1 MFVPRP
7 TSAPRPGLLP
17 APDPAPSAIGPGLSP
32 SSTDWGFA
40 PSITDW
46 GLTPS
51 ATDREFAPSSTD
63 SDLAPSAATSGLA
76 PCGTRHVHGRAR
88 RGRASTLIA
97 LLLALVGIGAVQAA
111 PASAYDITEFKA
123 GTLTNADDDTAYF
136 QQAGGRP
143 TFGVTDFTFATDAA
157 GEPVGNT
164 KEIRVD
170 IPSGLTPN
178 PAAFPTCTDAQLAAK
193 SCAPDTQVGVQ
204 RLTIRGTIVPLGRQT
219 VEVRIPVYNMTR
231 GAGQVARFAFNP
243 AQAPGSDLLVGDK
256 SPIQIIGGV
265 RSDDLGLFFTIS
277 NLPTD
282 PALVR
287 SKLVFWGV
295 PGDASHDAER
305 TQARTDIPAL
315 PDLLAG
321 IKHQS
326 TGGGVAVAVKDVAFL
341 SMPTSCAGVQTS
353 TLSTISAAGDRR
365 SQPYTT
371 PVGVEGCGA
380 VPFAPATT
388 LGPAQIT
395 RDSPTGL
402 DVGLRVPQSQDAA
415 ALATAHVRTVSLT
428 LPEGATISPSA
439 ANGLATC
446 SDAQFGRGTNAAIA
460 CPAAS
465 RVGSTSIVTPV
476 LDAPLTGD
484 LYLGDP
490 LPGDRY
496 RLLISA
502 NGPGF
507 SVRLVGSVRP
517 DPATGRLTTVVS
529 DAPQLPFSTFDLHFD
544 DGPRAV
550 IATPQTCGTATSVA
564 TLTPWSGT
572 ASQTPSA
579 TQQVVGC
586 DGFPFEPGFSA
597 SASTTAGAFAPFSVS
612 LDRPDGNRF
621 LSRVAVSLPP
631 GQIARL
637 KGVPRCSEAQVA
649 AASCPAASR
658 IGTAN
663 TQAGPG
669 SAPYALSGGVYLT
682 GAYGGG
688 QFGFVTIIRAV
699 AGPYDLGDVV
709 VRQAVA
715 IDPDDAHVTVISDPL
730 PQIKEGVLLRLRALT
745 FAIDRPN
752 FTRNPT
758 SCGTGRVTALLGS
771 PDGAVAQRT
780 ADLSFATD
788 CAKQRFT
795 PKLQLRFTGR
805 SQMGRGK
812 HPGVA
817 ATLTQP
823 DGQTGIRS
831 TSVALPKAV
840 ALAAANAKA
849 LCEAADAVA
858 DRCKPDTIVGTATA
872 TTSILDKPLK
882 GPVYFVKGQRTTAQG
897 KVVPTLP
904 TLLLKLQGEATIFVR
919 AVTSVNNDRLVTTF
933 PALPD
938 APISTFTLAIAGGK
952 NGIIAATRPLCEAS
966 KLVGSAR
973 FVGQNAAKAPTQAPR
988 IGTDCGKAPALKVRR
1003 ATRSGTSVLVS
1014 GTVASKATGRVTA
1027 KLTCGKASVRRSVAP
1042 RKGRWALRLAR
1053 PTACAKAT
1061 SGKLGV
1067 SVKARGAYRSQT
1079 ARTRTVKLRG

>member
-1 MFVPRP
+1 MPAPRHRPATTPGLHDPRTGHDGPRP
-7 TSAPRPGLLP
+7 TRGARRSTLR
-17 APDPAPSAIGPGLSP
+17 PSA
-32 SSTDWGFA
+32 
-40 PSITDW
+40 
-46 GLTPS
+46 
-51 ATDREFAPSSTD
+51 
-63 SDLAPSAATSGLA
+63 LA
-76 PCGTRHVHGRAR
+76 
-88 RGRASTLIA
+88 A
-97 LLLALVGIGAVQAA
+97 LLLTLLAAGAVQAA
-111 PASAYDITEFKA
+111 PASAYDITDFKA
-123 GTLTNADDDTAYF
+123 GTLTDADNDSSYF

-143 TFGVTDFTFATDAA
+143 TFGVTDFTFKTDAA

-193 SCAPDTQVGVQ
+193 TCAPETQIGVQ

-219 VEVRIPVYNMTR
+219 VDVRIPVYNMVRT
-231 GAGQVARFAFNP
+231 AGQVARFAFNP
-243 AQAPGSDLLVGDK
+243 AQAPGSDLLAGDK

-305 TQARTDIPAL
+305 TQSRTDIPAIPAATPIL
-315 PDLLAG
+315 GPVA
-321 IKHQS
+321 HQ
-326 TGGGVAVAVKDVAFL
+326 TAGGGVAVATKNVAFL

-353 TLSTISAAGDRR
+353 RLATSSTAGDQR
-365 SQPYTT
+365 STSYTT
-371 PVGVEGCGA
+371 PVGVEGCA
-380 VPFAPATT
+380 SVPFAPATT

-402 DVGLRVPQSQDAA
+402 DVGLRVPQTQDAA
-415 ALATAHVRTVSLT
+415 ALATAHVRNVSLT
-428 LPEGATISPSA
+428 LPEGSTISPSA
-439 ANGLATC
+439 ANGLQTC
-446 SDAQFGRGTNAAIA
+446 SDAQFGRGTNNAIA

-465 RVGSTSIVTPV
+465 RVGSTSIGTPV

-572 ASQTPSA
+572 PAQAPSA

-586 DGFPFEPGFSA
+586 NGFPFEPGFSA
-597 SASTTAGAFAPFSVS
+597 STSTTAGAFSPFSIS
-612 LDRPDGNRF
+612 LARPDGDRF
-621 LSRVAVSLPP
+621 LSKVAVTLPP

-637 KGVPRCSEAQVA
+637 KGVPRCAEAQVA
-649 AASCPAASR
+649 AASCPATSR

-682 GAYGGG
+682 NAYGGG

-715 IDPDDAHVTVISDPL
+715 IDPNDAHVTVTSDPL

-758 SCGTGRVTALLGS
+758 SCGVGRVSAALGS

-780 ADLSFATD
+780 ADLAFATG
-788 CAKQRFT
+788 CATQRFT
-795 PKLQLRFTGR
+795 PKLALKFTGR
-805 SQMGRGK
+805 SQMGKGK
-812 HPGVA
+812 HPGVS

-858 DRCKPDTIVGTATA
+858 DRCKADTIVGTATA
-872 TTSILDKPLK
+872 TTSILDKPLT

-952 NGIIAATRPLCEAS
+952 NGIIAATRPLCDA

-973 FVGQNAAKAPTQAPR
+973 FGGQNAVNAPTQAPK
-988 IGTDCGKAPALKVRR
+988 IGTDCGKASALKVRSVR
-1003 ATRSGTSVLVS
+1003 RSGTSVLVS
-1014 GTVASKATGRVTA
+1014 GTVAPKATGRVTA
-1027 KLTCGKASVRRSVAP
+1027 KLTCGKTAVRRSVTP
-1042 RKGRWALRLAR
+1042 KKGRWALRLAR
-1053 PTACAKAT
+1053 PATCAKVKT
-1061 SGKLGV
+1061 GKVGV
-1067 SVKARGAYRSQT
+1067 SVKAKGAYRAQT
-1079 ARTRTVKLRG
+1079 AKTRTVKLRG